1 MLLSGTLRSSIVRA
15 VHTVTSKPKWA
26 VYQGSSF
33 ALLFSCMLMAI
44 PLFFLVLK
52 PIRDR
57 EAEAVWYGLIGL
69 PAWVNSTVWSY
80 PLKETSQQDR
90 FDVRLSFKII

>member
-1 MLLSGTLRSSIVRA
+1 MLL
-15 VHTVTSKPKWA
+15 
-26 VYQGSSF
+26 
-33 ALLFSCMLMAI
+33 AI

-69 PAWVNSTVWSY
+69 PAWVDPTAGWVNPTVWTH
-80 PLKETSQQDR
+80 PLKETTQQDR
-90 FDVRLSFKII
+90 FEVSLYPIRAW